1 MNPERWKQV
10 DDLLQA
16 ALAIPAERQEEF
28 LRQQCGGDAELLE
41 EVRSLLTSDRK
52 AGSFLESPGLHVAEV
67 VAQLPTLGVTQP
79 GSSSIT
85 GAPITGQTISHY
97 RVLESLG
104 KGGMGVVYK
113 AEDTRL
119 RRFVALKFL
128 PEDVARDPHAL
139 ARFQREAQAAS
150 ALNHPNICT
159 IHDIGEQ
166 NGRAFI
172 AMEFLDGMTLKH
184 RIAGRPLELE
194 ALLSLAIE
202 IADALDAA
210 HAKGIVHRDIKPAN
224 IFVTSRGIA
233 KVLDFGLAKVS
244 GKPGTGNEA
253 TATLESEEHLTSP
266 GAALG
271 TVAYMSPE
279 QVKGK
284 DLDARTDLFSFG
296 AVLYEMATGS
306 LPFRGETSALIFD
319 SILNRDPVPPAR
331 LNPAT
336 PARLEDIV
344 HKALEKDKNL
354 RYQHA
359 SEIRTDLQRLKRDTT
374 SGTGAASASG
384 RSSSITAITA
394 QHKTG
399 LAVSAVIAVV
409 VLAAAGFGLYS
420 LLTRTGPQPFR
431 SFTITQITNTG
442 KSVAAAIS
450 PDGKYIM
457 NVQNDNGLESLW
469 LRNIATGSD
478 TQIIAPSAIR
488 RRNLSFSPDGN
499 YAYFIQRSE
508 TGPDMFRM
516 PVLGGTLQL
525 IAQDVD
531 SNFTFSP
538 DARRIAFV
546 CGNNPA
552 TGEFQLNSSNLDGGE
567 KTNLL
572 TEKTPN
578 GDNNNFPRFAAW
590 SPDGKEIALSHG
602 TFGDTEVLK
611 AFDLA
616 TKRISVLA
624 RFPKTLLYQQSWLP
638 ESNMLMVAYSEKGP
652 NLGRRQIGVVSSTG
666 GKLQPVTR
674 DTNSYSGLS
683 MSADGKTVATVQVK
697 TTRTLD
703 IVPAGGVSGLSGKA
717 TPSSLIENVENFDWT
732 PDGNLVVTDG
742 SKLLQVK
749 PDGSKQSELISDS
762 GAAVV
767 NVIRCSNTYLI
778 DWSFHAGKDGTAIW
792 RVNPDGSNPKEI
804 GKGNSNTSPACS
816 PDQKWVY
823 YLDTLLTW
831 MRAPADGSG
840 APQAVAGT
848 SIPDMYE
855 YLGNI
860 DFSPDGKRFMV
871 VALTE
876 DQATRATHK
885 NLVLVNL
892 DAAAGSTPQVIV
904 PDPRMSAGLTA
915 TTIYT
920 GGPKFSPDGKAIV
933 YDIMD
938 KGVGNLWWQPLDGSH
953 GHPITNFTSGTINS
967 FHWSPDR
974 KSLGVTRAHDIS
986 DAVVLR
992 ETNE

>member
-1 MNPERWKQV
+1 MDAERWKQV

-16 ALAIPAERQEEF
+16 ALQVPAERQEEF
-28 LRQQCGGDAELLE
+28 LHQQCRDDAELLE

-52 AGSFLESPGLHVAEV
+52 AGSFLESPGVHVAEV
-67 VAQLPTLGVTQP
+67 AAQLPTLGVTQS
-79 GSSSIT
+79 GSSSSF
-85 GAPITGQTISHY
+85 AGQIVSHY
-97 RVLESLG
+97 RVLGPLG

-119 RRFVALKFL
+119 HRFVALKFL
-128 PEDVARDPHAL
+128 PEEVAHDLHAL

-159 IHDIGEQ
+159 IHDIGEH

-184 RIAGRPLELE
+184 RIAGRPLALE
-194 ALLSLAIE
+194 TLLSLTSE

-224 IFVTSRGIA
+224 IFVTSRGSA

-244 GKPGTGNEA
+244 GRPGDGNEA
-253 TATLESEEHLTSP
+253 TAALESEEHLTSP

-279 QVKGK
+279 QVKGRE
-284 DLDARTDLFSFG
+284 LDARTDLFSFG
-296 AVLYEMATGS
+296 AVLYEMATGK
-306 LPFRGETSALIFD
+306 LPFHGDTSAMIFD

-336 PARLEDIV
+336 PHKLEDII

-359 SEIRTDLQRLKRDTT
+359 SEMRTDLQRLKRDTT
-374 SGTGAASASG
+374 SGTGPATASG

-399 LAVSAVIAVV
+399 VLVSGVIALL

-457 NVQNDNGLESLW
+457 NIQNDNGLESLW
-469 LRNIATGSD
+469 LRNVLTGSD
-478 TQIIAPSAIR
+478 TQILAPSAMR
-488 RRNLSFSPDGN
+488 RRNLGFSPDGN
-499 YAYFIQRSE
+499 YVYFIQRSE
-508 TGPDMFRM
+508 TGTDLFRM

-538 DARRIAFV
+538 DARQIAFV
-546 CGNNPA
+546 CGNNPV
-552 TGEFQLNSSNLDGGE
+552 TGEFQLLSTSPDGAE
-567 KTNLL
+567 KTTLL
-572 TEKTPN
+572 TEKNPN

-616 TKRISVLA
+616 TRRTNVMA
-624 RFPKTLLYQQSWLP
+624 RFPKTLLYQESWLP

-652 NLGRRQIGVVSSTG
+652 NPGRRQIGVVSSTG
-666 GKLQPVTR
+666 GKLRPVTR

-683 MSADGKTVATVQVK
+683 LSADGKTATTVQVK

-703 IVPAGGVSGLSGKA
+703 IIPAGGLSGRA
-717 TPSSLIENVENFDWT
+717 MPISQMENVENFDWT

-749 PDGSKQSELISDS
+749 PDGSKLSELISDS

-767 NVIRCSNTYLI
+767 NLVRCSKTYLV

-792 RVNPDGSNPKEI
+792 RVNPDGSNPEEV
-804 GKGNSNTSPACS
+804 GRGNSNTSPACS
-816 PDQKWVY
+816 PDHKWVY

-831 MRAPADGSG
+831 MRVPADGG
-840 APQAVAGT
+840 GPPQAIAGT
-848 SIPDMYE
+848 GVPGMYE

-871 VALTE
+871 VAMSE
-876 DQATRATHK
+876 DPGTRATRI

-892 DAAAGSTPQVIV
+892 DAGPGSTSQVIN
-904 PDPRMSAGLTA
+904 PSPRMSAGMA
-915 TTIYT
+915 ASTIYT

-938 KGVGNLWWQPLDGSH
+938 KGVGNLWWHPLDGSP
-953 GHPITNFTSGTINS
+953 GHQITNFTSGTINS
-967 FHWSPDR
+967 FRWSPNG

-986 DAVVLR
+986 DVVLLR

>member
-1 MNPERWKQV
+1 M
-10 DDLLQA
+10 
-16 ALAIPAERQEEF
+16 I
-28 LRQQCGGDAELLE
+28 
-41 EVRSLLTSDRK
+41 
-52 AGSFLESPGLHVAEV
+52 
-67 VAQLPTLGVTQP
+67 
-79 GSSSIT
+79 
-85 GAPITGQTISHY
+85 GQTISHY
-97 RVLESLG
+97 RIIEMLG
-104 KGGMGVVYK
+104 GGGMGVVYQ

-119 RRFVALKFL
+119 HRFVALKFL
-128 PEDVARDPHAL
+128 PDELARDPQAL

-202 IADALDAA
+202 IADALDVA
-210 HAKGIVHRDIKPAN
+210 HTKGIVHRDIKPAN
-224 IFVTSRGIA
+224 VFVTSRGNA

-244 GKPGTGNEA
+244 GKPGAGNEA
-253 TATLESEEHLTSP
+253 TASLESEEHLTSP

-284 DLDARTDLFSFG
+284 ELDARTDLFSFG

-306 LPFRGETSALIFD
+306 LPFHGDTSALIFD

-336 PARLEDIV
+336 PTRLEDII

-359 SEIRTDLQRLKRDTT
+359 SEVRTDLQRLKRDTT
-374 SGTGAASASG
+374 SGGGPASASG

-399 LAVSAVIAVV
+399 VLISGVIAFL
-409 VLAAAGFGLYS
+409 VLASAGFGLYS

-431 SFTITQITNTG
+431 SFTITQVTNTG

-450 PDGKYIM
+450 PDGKYIL
-457 NVQNDNGLESLW
+457 NVQKDNGLESLW
-469 LRNIATGSD
+469 LRNVATGSD
-478 TQIIAPSAIR
+478 TQTIAPSSVR
-488 RRNLSFSPDGN
+488 RRHLAFSPDGN
-499 YAYFIQRSE
+499 YVYFTQNAGN
-508 TGPDMFRM
+508 GPDIYRL

-538 DARRIAFV
+538 DARQIAFV
-546 CGNNPA
+546 CGNNPV
-552 TGEFQLNSSNLDGGE
+552 TGEFQLVSSSPDGSE
-567 KTNLL
+567 KTILL
-572 TEKTPN
+572 TEKNPN

-590 SPDGKEIALSHG
+590 SPDGKQIALTYDH
-602 TFGDTEVLK
+602 FGDTEVLK

-616 TKRISVLA
+616 TQRMSVIA
-624 RFPKTLLYQQSWLP
+624 RFPRTLLYQESWLP
-638 ESNMLMVAYSEKGP
+638 ESNRLIVAYSEKGP
-652 NLGRRQIGVVSSTG
+652 NPGRRQIGIIASTG
-666 GKLQPVTR
+666 GKLRPVTR
-674 DTNSYSGLS
+674 DTNSYSGLTT
-683 MSADGKTVATVQVK
+683 SADGKTAATVQVK
-697 TTRTLD
+697 TTRTLE
-703 IVPAGGVSGLSGKA
+703 IIPGNGLSGKA
-717 TPSSLIENVENFDWT
+717 MPSSQIENVENFDWT
-732 PDGNLVVTDG
+732 RDGNLVVTDG

-749 PDGSKQSELISDS
+749 PDGAKLSELISDS

-767 NVIRCSNTYLI
+767 NLARCGNAYLI

-792 RVNPDGSNPKEI
+792 RVNPDGSNPIEI
-804 GKGNSNTSPACS
+804 GKGGSNTSPACS
-816 PDQKWVY
+816 PDHKWVY

-831 MRAPADGSG
+831 MRVPSDGSG
-840 APQAVAGT
+840 PPQAVAGT
-848 SIPDMYE
+848 GVPEMYE

-860 DFSPDGKRFMV
+860 DFSPDGKRFVV
-871 VALTE
+871 VAMSE
-876 DQATRATHK
+876 DRSTRATRK
-885 NLVLVNL
+885 SLVLVSL
-892 DAAAGSTPQVIV
+892 DAGSGSTSQVIN
-904 PDPRMSAGLTA
+904 PDPRMSAGMTA
-915 TTIYT
+915 STIYT

-933 YDIMD
+933 YDILD
-938 KGVGNLWWQPLDGSH
+938 KGIGNLWWQPFDGSP
-953 GHPITNFTSGTINS
+953 GHQITNFTSGTINS
-967 FHWSPDR
+967 FRWSPDG
-974 KSLGVTRAHDIS
+974 KSLAVTRAHDIS
-986 DAVVLR
+986 DVVLLR

>member
-1 MNPERWKQV
+1 MDAERWRRV
-10 DDLLQA
+10 EDLLQA
-16 ALAIPAERQEEF
+16 ALQVPAEQQEAF
-28 LRQQCGGDAELLE
+28 LRQQCGGDSELLD
-41 EVRSLLTSDRK
+41 EVRSLLTSHRK
-52 AGSFLESPGLHVAEV
+52 AGSFLESPGLHVADV
-67 VAQLPTLGVTQP
+67 AAQLPTLGVTQS
-79 GSSSIT
+79 GLSSSI
-85 GAPITGQTISHY
+85 AGQTISHY
-97 RVLESLG
+97 RVLAPLG
-104 KGGMGVVYK
+104 SGGMGVVYK
-113 AEDTRL
+113 AEDARL
-119 RRFVALKFL
+119 HRFVALKFL

-194 ALLSLAIE
+194 VLLSLAIE

-224 IFVTSRGIA
+224 IFVTSRGSA
-233 KVLDFGLAKVS
+233 KVLDFGLAKVA
-244 GKPGTGNEA
+244 GRPGVGNEA

-284 DLDARTDLFSFG
+284 ELDARTDLFSFG

-306 LPFRGETSALIFD
+306 LPFRGDTSALIFD
-319 SILNRDPVPPAR
+319 SILNRDPAPPAR

-336 PARLEDIV
+336 PTRLEDII

-359 SEIRTDLQRLKRDTT
+359 SEVRTDLQRLKRDTT
-374 SGTGAASASG
+374 SGTGPASASG
-384 RSSSITAITA
+384 RRSSITAITA

-399 LAVSAVIAVV
+399 VLVSGVIALL

-442 KSVAAAIS
+442 KTVAAAIS

-469 LRNIATGSD
+469 LRNVLTGSD
-478 TQIIAPSAIR
+478 TQIIAPSTAR
-488 RRNLSFSPDGN
+488 RRNLGFSPDGN
-499 YAYFIQRSE
+499 YVYFIQH
-508 TGPDMFRM
+508 GPDLFRM
-516 PVLGGTLQL
+516 PVLGGTSQL

-531 SNFTFSP
+531 SNFAFSP
-538 DARRIAFV
+538 DAHQIAFV
-546 CGNNPA
+546 CGNNPVA
-552 TGEFQLNSSNLDGGE
+552 GEFQLMSSNLDGTE

-572 TEKTPN
+572 TEKNPN
-578 GDNNNFPRFAAW
+578 GDNNNFPRFTSW
-590 SPDGKEIALSHG
+590 SPDGKEIALTHG

-611 AFDLA
+611 AFNLA
-616 TKRISVLA
+616 TKRTNVMA
-624 RFPKTLLYQQSWLP
+624 RFPKTLLYQESWLP

-652 NLGRRQIGVVSSTG
+652 NPGRRQIGVVSSTG
-666 GKLQPVTR
+666 GKLRTVTR

-683 MSADGKTVATVQVK
+683 LSADGKTAATVQVK

-703 IVPAGGVSGLSGKA
+703 IIPAGGLSGKVM
-717 TPSSLIENVENFDWT
+717 PSSLIENVENFDWT

-742 SKLLQVK
+742 SKLLRVK
-749 PDGSKQSELISDS
+749 PDGSKLSELISDP

-767 NVIRCSNTYLI
+767 NLVRCSNTYLV

-792 RVNPDGSNPKEI
+792 KINPDGSNPEEV

-816 PDQKWVY
+816 PDHKWVY

-831 MRAPADGSG
+831 KRVPADGSG
-840 APQAVAGT
+840 PPQVIAGT
-848 SIPDMYE
+848 SVPDMYE

-871 VALTE
+871 VAMSE
-876 DQATRATHK
+876 DRATRATHI
-885 NLVLVNL
+885 NLVLLNL
-892 DAAAGSTPQVIV
+892 DAGPGSTSQVIA
-904 PDPRMSAGLTA
+904 PDPRMSAGMLA
-915 TTIYT
+915 STIYT

-933 YDIMD
+933 YDIID
-938 KGVGNLWWQPLDGSH
+938 KGVGNLWWQPFDGSP
-953 GHPITNFTSGTINS
+953 GRPITNFTSGTINT
-967 FHWSPDR
+967 FRWSPDG

-986 DAVVLR
+986 DVVLLR

>member
-1 MNPERWKQV
+1 MDAERWKRI

-16 ALAIPAERQEEF
+16 ALQVPAERQEEF
-28 LRQQCGGDAELLE
+28 LRKRCGGDSQLLE
-41 EVRSLLTSDRK
+41 EVRSLLTSHRN
-52 AGSFLESPGLHVAEV
+52 AGSFLESPGLHVADV
-67 VAQLPTLGVTQP
+67 AAQLPTLGVTQS
-79 GSSSIT
+79 GSSSI
-85 GAPITGQTISHY
+85 AGQTISHY
-97 RVLESLG
+97 HVLESLG
-104 KGGMGVVYK
+104 AGGMGVVYK

-119 RRFVALKFL
+119 HRLVALKFL

-159 IHDIGEQ
+159 IYDIGEQ

-224 IFVTSRGIA
+224 VFVTSRGNA
-233 KVLDFGLAKVS
+233 KILDFGLAKIS
-244 GKPGTGNEA
+244 GKPGTGNEE
-253 TATLESEEHLTSP
+253 TASLESEEHLTSP

-284 DLDARTDLFSFG
+284 ELDARTDLFSFG

-306 LPFRGETSALIFD
+306 LPFRGDTSALIFD
-319 SILNRDPVPPAR
+319 SILNRDPVPPTR
-331 LNPAT
+331 LNAAT
-336 PARLEDIV
+336 PTRLEDII
-344 HKALEKDKNL
+344 HKSLEKDKNL

-359 SEIRTDLQRLKRDTT
+359 SEIRTDLQRLKRDAT
-374 SGTGAASASG
+374 SGTGPASASG

-399 LAVSAVIAVV
+399 VLVSGVIALL

-450 PDGKYIM
+450 PDGKYIL
-457 NVQNDNGLESLW
+457 NAQNDNGLESLW
-469 LRNIATGSD
+469 LRNVATGSD
-478 TQIIAPSAIR
+478 TRIIAPSAAR

-499 YAYFIQRSE
+499 YVYFIQNVGI
-508 TGPDMFRM
+508 GPELFRM

-525 IAQDVD
+525 IADDID
-531 SNFTFSP
+531 STITFSP
-538 DARRIAFV
+538 DGRQIAFV
-546 CGNNPA
+546 CGNNPI
-552 TGEFQLNSSNLDGGE
+552 TGEFQLQSSSPDGSE
-567 KTNLL
+567 KMALL
-572 TEKTPN
+572 TEKNPN

-590 SPDGKEIALSHG
+590 SPDGKEIALAHG

-616 TKRISVLA
+616 TKRTSVLA
-624 RFPKTLLYQQSWLP
+624 RFPKTLLYQLSWLP
-638 ESNMLMVAYSEKGP
+638 EGNMLMAAFSEKGP
-652 NLGRRQIGVVSSTG
+652 NPGRRQIGVVSSTG
-666 GKLQPVTR
+666 GKLRPVTR
-674 DTNSYSGLS
+674 DTNSYSGLTT
-683 MSADGKTVATVQVK
+683 SADGKTAATVQVK
-697 TTRTLD
+697 TTRTLE
-703 IVPAGGVSGLSGKA
+703 IIPGNGLSGKA
-717 TPSSLIENVENFDWT
+717 KPSSQIENVETFDWT
-732 PDGNLVVTDG
+732 GDGNLVVTDG

-749 PDGSKQSELISDS
+749 PDGAELSELISDS
-762 GAAVV
+762 DAAVV
-767 NVIRCSNTYLI
+767 NLVRCGNAYLI
-778 DWSFHAGKDGTAIW
+778 DWSFHAAKDGTAIW
-792 RVNPDGSNPKEI
+792 RVNPDGSNPIEI
-804 GKGNSNTSPACS
+804 GKGSSNTSPACS
-816 PDQKWVY
+816 PDHKWVY

-831 MRAPADGSG
+831 MRVPSDGSG
-840 APQAVAGT
+840 PPQAVAGT
-848 SIPDMYE
+848 GVPEMYE

-871 VALTE
+871 VAMSE
-876 DQATRATHK
+876 DRSTRATRAS
-885 NLVLVNL
+885 LVLVSL
-892 DAAAGSTPQVIV
+892 DAGPGSTSQVIN
-904 PDPRMSAGLTA
+904 PDPRMSAGMTA
-915 TTIYT
+915 STIYT

-933 YDIMD
+933 YDILD
-938 KGVGNLWWQPLDGSH
+938 KGIGNLWWQPLDGST
-953 GHPITNFTSGTINS
+953 GHQITNFTSGTINS
-967 FHWSPDR
+967 FHWSPDS
-974 KSLGVTRAHDIS
+974 KSLGVTRAHDVS
-986 DAVVLR
+986 DVVVLR

>member
-1 MNPERWKQV
+1 MDAERWKRV
-10 DDLLQA
+10 DELLQA
-16 ALAIPAERQEEF
+16 ALPVPAERQEEF
-28 LRQQCGGDAELLE
+28 LRQQCGGDSELLE

-52 AGSFLESPGLHVAEV
+52 AGSFLEAPGRLHVADV
-67 VAQLPTLGVTQP
+67 AAQLPTLGVAP
-79 GSSSIT
+79 SRSSSI
-85 GAPITGQTISHY
+85 IGQTVSHY
-97 RVLESLG
+97 RVLGRLG
-104 KGGMGVVYK
+104 SGGMGVVYK

-119 RRFVALKFL
+119 HRFVALKFL
-128 PEDVARDPHAL
+128 PEDVALDPHAL

-184 RIAGRPLELE
+184 RIAGHPLELE
-194 ALLSLAIE
+194 TLLSLAIE

-224 IFVTSRGIA
+224 IFVTSRGSA

-244 GKPGTGNEA
+244 GKPGTGDEA

-279 QVKGK
+279 QVKGRE
-284 DLDARTDLFSFG
+284 LDARTDLFSFG
-296 AVLYEMATGS
+296 AVLYEMATGK
-306 LPFRGETSALIFD
+306 LPFHGDTSAMIFD

-331 LNPAT
+331 LNPVT
-336 PARLEDIV
+336 PHKLEDII

-359 SEIRTDLQRLKRDTT
+359 SEMRTDLQRLKRDTT
-374 SGTGAASASG
+374 SDTAPAAASG
-384 RSSSITAITA
+384 RSSRITAITA

-399 LAVSAVIAVV
+399 VAVSAVIAVL

-431 SFTITQITNTG
+431 NFTITQITNTG

-450 PDGKYIM
+450 PDGKYIL
-457 NVQNDNGLESLW
+457 NVQNDNGMESLW
-469 LRNIATGSD
+469 LRNVASGSD
-478 TQIIAPSAIR
+478 TQIIGPSTVR
-488 RRNLSFSPDGN
+488 RRHLSFSPDGN
-499 YAYFIQRSE
+499 YVYFIQRGE
-508 TGPDMFRM
+508 TGTDLFRI

-538 DARRIAFV
+538 DARQIAFI
-546 CGNNPA
+546 CGNNPV
-552 TGEFQLNSSNLDGGE
+552 TGEFQLMSSTPDGSE
-567 KTNLL
+567 KTILL
-572 TEKTPN
+572 TEKNPN
-578 GDNNNFPRFAAW
+578 GDNNNFPRAAAW
-590 SPDGKEIALSHG
+590 SPDGKAIGLTHG

-611 AFDLA
+611 AFDIA
-616 TKRISVLA
+616 TKRISVTA
-624 RFPKTLLYQQSWLP
+624 RFPKTLLYQLSWLP
-638 ESNMLMVAYSEKGP
+638 EGNLLMVAYSEKGP
-652 NLGRRQIGVVSSTG
+652 NPGRRQIGVVSSTG
-666 GKLQPVTR
+666 GKLRPVTR
-674 DTNSYSGLS
+674 DTNSYSGLT

-697 TTRTLD
+697 TTRSLEV
-703 IVPAGGVSGLSGKA
+703 IPAGSLSGK
-717 TPSSLIENVENFDWT
+717 TMPNSQIENVDTFDWT
-732 PDGNLVVTDG
+732 PDGNLVVSDG

-749 PDGSKQSELISDS
+749 PDGSKLSELISDP

-767 NVIRCSNTYLI
+767 NLVRCSDTYLV

-792 RVNPDGSNPKEI
+792 RVHPDGSNPIEI
-804 GKGNSNTSPACS
+804 GKGSSNTSPACS
-816 PDQKWVY
+816 PDHKWVY

-840 APQAVAGT
+840 PPEALAGT
-848 SIPDMYE
+848 KIPEMYE

-876 DQATRATHK
+876 DRGTRATHS

-892 DAAAGSTPQVIV
+892 DAGSGSTPQVID
-904 PDPRMSAGLTA
+904 PDQRMSAGLLA
-915 TTIYT
+915 STIYT

-933 YDIMD
+933 YDNID
-938 KGVGNLWWQPLDGSH
+938 KGIGNLWWQPLDGSP
-953 GHPITNFTSGTINS
+953 GHQITNFTSGTINN
-967 FHWSPDR
+967 FRWSPDG

-986 DAVVLR
+986 DVVLLR

>member
-1 MNPERWKQV
+1 MDAERWKRV
-10 DDLLQA
+10 DELLQA
-16 ALAIPAERQEEF
+16 ALAIPAERQGEF
-28 LRQQCGGDAELLE
+28 LRQQCGGDSELLE

-52 AGSFLESPGLHVAEV
+52 VGSFLDQPALHVAKIAAE
-67 VAQLPTLGVTQP
+67 LPTLGVTQS
-79 GSSSIT
+79 GSSS
-85 GAPITGQTISHY
+85 ITGQTISHY

-119 RRFVALKFL
+119 HRFVALKFL

-150 ALNHPNICT
+150 ALSHPNICT

-224 IFVTSRGIA
+224 IFVTSRGSA

-244 GKPGTGNEA
+244 GGPGAGNEA

-284 DLDARTDLFSFG
+284 ELDARTDLFSFG

-306 LPFRGETSALIFD
+306 LPFRGDTSALIFD
-319 SILNRDPVPPAR
+319 SILNRDPAPPAR

-336 PARLEDIV
+336 PTRLEDII

-359 SEIRTDLQRLKRDTT
+359 SEVRTDLQRLKRDTT
-374 SGTGAASASG
+374 SGTGPASASG

-399 LAVSAVIAVV
+399 VLVSGLIVLL
-409 VLAAAGFGLYS
+409 VLASAGFGLYS
-420 LLTRTGPQPFR
+420 LLTRSGPQPFR

-442 KSVAAAIS
+442 KAVAATIS
-450 PDGKYIM
+450 PDGKYIL

-469 LRNIATGSD
+469 LRNVATGSD
-478 TQIIAPSAIR
+478 TQIIAPSSVR

-499 YAYFIQRSE
+499 YVFFIQNAGI
-508 TGPDMFRM
+508 GPELFRM

-525 IAQDVD
+525 IAKDID
-531 SNFTFSP
+531 SNVTFSP
-538 DARRIAFV
+538 DGRQVAYV
-546 CGNNPA
+546 CGNNPV
-552 TGEFQLNSSNLDGGE
+552 TGEFQLLSTSPDGAE
-567 KTNLL
+567 QTTLL
-572 TEKTPN
+572 TEKNPN

-590 SPDGKEIALSHG
+590 SPDGKEIALAHG

-616 TKRISVLA
+616 TRRTSVIA
-624 RFPKTLLYQQSWLP
+624 RFPKTLLYQLSWLP
-638 ESNMLMVAYSEKGP
+638 EGNMLMVAYSEKGP
-652 NLGRRQIGVVSSTG
+652 NPRRKQIGVVSSTG
-666 GKLQPVTR
+666 GKLRPVTR
-674 DTNSYSGLS
+674 DTNSYSGLTV
-683 MSADGKTVATVQVK
+683 SADGKTAATVQVK
-697 TTRTLD
+697 TTRTLE
-703 IVPAGGVSGLSGKA
+703 IIPGSGLSGKA
-717 TPSSLIENVENFDWT
+717 MPSSQIENVDIFDWT
-732 PDGNLVVTDG
+732 PDGNLVITDG

-749 PDGSKQSELISDS
+749 PDGSKQSELISDP

-767 NVIRCSNTYLI
+767 NLVRCSNTYLV
-778 DWSFHAGKDGTAIW
+778 DWSFHAGRDGTAIW
-792 RVNPDGSNPKEI
+792 RVNPDGSNPEAI
-804 GKGNSNTSPACS
+804 GKGSSNTSPACS
-816 PDQKWVY
+816 PDHKWVY

-831 MRAPADGSG
+831 MRVPSDGSG
-840 APQAVAGT
+840 PPQPVAGT
-848 SIPDMYE
+848 GVPDMYE

-871 VALTE
+871 VAISE
-876 DQATRATHK
+876 DRSTRATRK

-892 DAAAGSTPQVIV
+892 DAGPGSTSQVID
-904 PDPRMSAGLTA
+904 PDPRMSAGMLA
-915 TTIYT
+915 STIYT

-933 YDIMD
+933 YDIID
-938 KGVGNLWWQPLDGSH
+938 KGIGNLWWQPLDGSP
-953 GHPITNFTSGTINS
+953 GHQITNFTSGTINT
-967 FHWSPDR
+967 FRWSPDS
-974 KSLGVTRAHDIS
+974 KSLAVTRMHDTS
-986 DAVVLR
+986 DVVVLR

>member
-1 MNPERWKQV
+1 MDAKRWKRV

-16 ALAIPAERQEEF
+16 ALQLPAARQDEF
-28 LRQQCGGDAELLE
+28 LRQQCGGDSELLE
-41 EVRSLLTSDRK
+41 EVQSLLASHRK
-52 AGSFLESPGLHVAEV
+52 AGSFMESPGLHVAEV
-67 VAQLPTLGVTQP
+67 AAQLPTLGVTHS
-79 GSSSIT
+79 GSSSS
-85 GAPITGQTISHY
+85 PITGQTISHY

-113 AEDTRL
+113 AEDMRL
-119 RRFVALKFL
+119 HRFVALKFL
-128 PEDVARDPHAL
+128 PENVARDPHAL

-194 ALLSLAIE
+194 ALLSLSIE

-224 IFVTSRGIA
+224 VFVTSRGSA
-233 KVLDFGLAKVS
+233 KILDFGLAKVS
-244 GKPGTGNEA
+244 GKAGAGNDA
-253 TATLESEEHLTSP
+253 TASLESEEHLTSP

-284 DLDARTDLFSFG
+284 ELDARTDLFSFG
-296 AVLYEMATGS
+296 AVLYEMSTGS
-306 LPFRGETSALIFD
+306 LPFRGDTSALIFD

-336 PARLEDIV
+336 PTRLEDII

-374 SGTGAASASG
+374 SGTGPASASG
-384 RSSSITAITA
+384 RSSTITAITA

-399 LAVSAVIAVV
+399 VAVTGLIALV
-409 VLAAAGFGLYS
+409 VLAAAAFGLYS

-442 KSVAAAIS
+442 KSMAAAIS
-450 PDGKYIM
+450 PDGKYIL
-457 NVQNDNGLESLW
+457 NVQKDNGLESLW
-469 LRNIATGSD
+469 LRNVATGSD
-478 TQIIAPSAIR
+478 TQTIAPSSIR
-488 RRNLSFSPDGN
+488 RSHLSFSPDGN
-499 YAYFIQRSE
+499 YVYFIQRGE
-508 TGPDMFRM
+508 TGPDLFRM

-538 DARRIAFV
+538 DARQVAFV
-546 CGNNPA
+546 CGNNPV
-552 TGEFQLNSSNLDGGE
+552 TGEFEIASSNPDGSD
-567 KTNLL
+567 KTILL
-572 TEKTPN
+572 TEKNPN
-578 GDNNNFPRFAAW
+578 GDTNNFPRFAAW
-590 SPDGKEIALSHG
+590 SPDGKEIALAHG

-616 TKRISVLA
+616 TKRTSVMA
-624 RFPKTLLYQQSWLP
+624 RFPKTLLYQLSWLP
-638 ESNMLMVAYSEKGP
+638 ENNQLLVAYSEKGP
-652 NLGRRQIGVVSSTG
+652 NPGRKQLGVVSSTG
-666 GKLQPVTR
+666 GKLRPVTR

-683 MSADGKTVATVQVK
+683 MSADGKTAATVQVK
-697 TTRTLD
+697 TTRTLE
-703 IVPAGGVSGLSGKA
+703 IMPARGLSGKA
-717 TPSSLIENVENFDWT
+717 MPNSQIENVENFDWT
-732 PDGNLVVTDG
+732 PDGNLVITDG

-749 PDGSKQSELISDS
+749 PDGSKLSELISDP

-767 NVIRCSNTYLI
+767 NVVRCSNTYLV
-778 DWSFHAGKDGTAIW
+778 DWSFHAGKDGTSIW
-792 RVNPDGSNPKEI
+792 RVNPDGSNPIEI
-804 GKGNSNTSPACS
+804 GKGSSNTSPACS
-816 PDQKWVY
+816 PDHKWVY

-831 MRAPADGSG
+831 MRVSADGSG
-840 APQAVAGT
+840 PPQAVAGT
-848 SIPDMYE
+848 SVPDRYE

-871 VALTE
+871 VAMSE
-876 DQATRATHK
+876 DRRTNATLK

-892 DAAAGSTPQVIV
+892 DAGPGSTSQVIN
-904 PDPRMSAGLTA
+904 PDPRMSAGMTA
-915 TTIYT
+915 STIYT
-920 GGPKFSPDGKAIV
+920 GGPKFSPDGRAIV
-933 YDIMD
+933 YDIME
-938 KGVGNLWWQPLDGSH
+938 KGIGNLWWQPLDGSP
-953 GHPITNFTSGTINS
+953 GHQITNFTSGAINS
-967 FHWSPDR
+967 FRWSPDG
-974 KSLGVTRAHDIS
+974 KSLGVTRTHDIS
-986 DAVVLR
+986 DVVVLR